1 VSAPPDP
8 NGAPRSTGLSKPL
21 DRLLGLVPLAIAI
34 LWVAGVAKFRDYE
47 LEPIHWVTL
56 TAFAFA
62 MQVIGRRAR
71 RRRPLPP
78 MPEGA
83 RAVPLA
89 ALVAT
94 IVAAA
99 AAVAGGALEWV
110 APRYFPTEVSWGLRT
125 LWHVACAFG
134 ASYCMFL
141 QRLLRVIPA

>member
-1 VSAPPDP
+1 MSEPSAPPE
-8 NGAPRSTGLSKPL
+8 PRPPAGLSKPA
-21 DRLLGLVPLAIAI
+21 DRLLGLAPLAIAI
-34 LWVAGVAKFRDYE
+34 LWVAGVARFRDYE

-62 MQVIGRRAR
+62 MQVLGRRAR

-78 MPEGA
+78 MPPGA

-89 ALVAT
+89 ALVAS

>member
-1 VSAPPDP
+1 VPPPAAKPDV
-8 NGAPRSTGLSKPL
+8 GLSKPL

-34 LWVAGVAKFRDYE
+34 IWVAGVARFRAYE
-47 LEPIHWVTL
+47 LEPLQWLLLV
-56 TAFAFA
+56 AFAFA
-62 MQVIGRRAR
+62 MQVIGVRMRRQ
-71 RRRPLPP
+71 RPLPP
-78 MPEGA
+78 MPSGA

-94 IVAAA
+94 IVGAA

-134 ASYCMFL
+134 ASYCLFL
-141 QRLLRVIPA
+141 RRLLRVLPA